1 VVIGVHRWWAGPL
14 EAARPIGD
22 KDRTPMAELPKIYE
36 PQSTEPRWYAAW
48 MAGGYFHA
56 DENVPRPKFSVVIP
70 PPNVTGML
78 HMGHILNNTLQ
89 DILVR
94 FQRMDGKNALWM
106 PGTDHA
112 GIATQNVVEKQLA
125 KEGTD
130 RHALGRQRFVA
141 RVWEWKEQYG
151 GTILRQLQRL
161 GASCDWERE
170 RFTMDEGLSR
180 AVREVFVRLYEKGLI
195 YRGQRIIH
203 WCVRC
208 QTALSDEEAVTT
220 DGGEPGSLWYI
231 RYPAEGG
238 GPGVVVA
245 TTRPET
251 MLGDTG
257 VAVHPDDERYRALIG
272 KRVVV
277 PLVNRPIAVVA
288 DPLVDKEFGT
298 GAVKVTPA
306 HDANDFEMAQRH
318 ALPALCIMAT
328 DGTINAEG
336 GVYGGH
342 DRFDARERIVAD
354 LEAEELLEK
363 VEPYRVPIRRCYR
376 CDTIVEPYL
385 SLQWFVKMQPLA
397 VPAIAAVKSGRLR
410 FIPDRWTGVYLHWM
424 ENIRDWCIS
433 RQLWWGHRI
442 PVWYCDDCDHEFA
455 ARTDPQFCPRCN
467 SARLRQDPDV
477 LDTWFSSWLWP
488 FSTMGWPDD
497 TPTLR
502 RFYPTDALVTAAD
515 IIFFWVARMVMAGYE
530 FMGECP
536 FQDVYLNSIVR
547 DGQGR
552 KMSKSLGN
560 SPDPLDV
567 IDRYGADA
575 MRFTIV
581 SIAPVGQDVRYD
593 AEKTEFGR
601 NFANKIW
608 NAARFALMNLDSAPS
623 EVSAAKQKSAR
634 ALPDRW
640 IVSRLQTVI
649 DETRSALA
657 AYRFNDA
664 ASILYRF
671 IWGELCDW
679 YLELIKSTLY
689 GSDEAAKQTTRATLL
704 TVLDETMR
712 LLHPF
717 MPFITEEIWQALPIQ
732 RPTASIVIA
741 PYPQAE
747 IARRDVD
754 AETRI
759 GQLIEVVTAIRNI
772 RSELGI
778 PPATVLSVR
787 VAANGAGE
795 SVRAVEGFIKVL
807 AKVSAVE
814 LLGDAPRPH
823 GEPSAVV
830 AGLGEFFVPLRGV
843 VDPATVRDRL
853 KRDLGKVEKELT
865 GVEAK
870 LGRVDFVQKAPT
882 EVVEKERQRAA
893 ALHDRRA
900 TLERHLAQLGDGS

>member
-1 VVIGVHRWWAGPL
+1 M
-14 EAARPIGD
+14 GD
-22 KDRTPMAELPKIYE
+22 KGWTLAMAELPKTYD
-36 PQSTEPRWYAAW
+36 PRATEQRWYDAW
-48 MAGGYFHA
+48 LAGGYFHA
-56 DENVPRPKFSVVIP
+56 DESDPRPRFSIVIP
-70 PPNVTGML
+70 PPNVTGIL

-94 FQRMDGKNALWM
+94 FHRMDGKNTLWM

-112 GIATQNVVEKQLA
+112 GIGTQNVVEKYLA
-125 KEGTD
+125 GQGKT
-130 RHALGRQRFVA
+130 RHDLGREAFV
-141 RVWEWKEQYG
+141 RLVWEWKEQYG

-161 GASCDWERE
+161 GASCDWARE
-170 RFTMDEGLSR
+170 RFTMDAGLSQ

-195 YRGQRIIH
+195 YRGNRIIH

-208 QTALSDEEAVTT
+208 QTALADEEAVTT
-220 DGGEPGSLWYI
+220 DGGEPGSLWHI
-231 RYPAEGG
+231 RYPAPDG
-238 GPGVVVA
+238 GPGLVVA

-251 MLGDTG
+251 MLGDSG
-257 VAVHPDDERYRALIG
+257 VAVHPDDERYRALVG
-272 KRVVV
+272 KHVVL
-277 PLVNRPIAVVA
+277 PLMNRQIPVVA
-288 DPLVDKEFGT
+288 DPLVDRTFGT

-306 HDANDFEMAQRH
+306 HDANDFEMAARH
-318 ALPALCIMAT
+318 GLPPLCIMAV
-328 DGTINAEG
+328 DGTINAQG
-336 GVYGGH
+336 GPYAGR
-342 DRFDARERIVAD
+342 DRFDARQRIVAD
-354 LEAEELLEK
+354 LEAEALIEK
-363 VEPYRVPIRRCYR
+363 IEPYRVPIRRCYR

-397 VPAIAAVKSGRLR
+397 GPAIAAVTSGRLR
-410 FIPDRWTGVYLHWM
+410 LIPERWTGVYLHWM

-442 PVWYCDDCDHEFA
+442 PVWYCDDCDHAVA
-455 ARTDPQFCPRCN
+455 ARSDPTSCPQCT
-467 SARLRQDPDV
+467 STRLTQDPDV

-530 FMGECP
+530 FTGECP

-567 IDRYGADA
+567 IDQYGADA

-593 AEKTEFGR
+593 PEKTEFGR

-608 NAARFALMNLDSAPS
+608 NAARFALMNLGADPLTPWSPDSR
-623 EVSAAKQKSAR
+623 SANADRPAL

-640 IVSRLQTVI
+640 ILSRAQAVTAAI
-649 DETRSALA
+649 RAAFA
-657 AYRFNDA
+657 AYRSNDA
-664 ASILYRF
+664 ASTLYRF
-671 IWGELCDW
+671 IWGEVCDW
-679 YLELIKSTLY
+679 YLELVKPTLY
-689 GSDEAAKQTTRATLL
+689 GADGAAKETARRTLV
-704 TVLDETMR
+704 TVLDQTLR

-717 MPFITEEIWQALPIQ
+717 MPFVTEELWQALPMR
-732 RPTASIVIA
+732 RPTPSIVIA
-741 PYPQAE
+741 PYPAAQEAW
-747 IARRDVD
+747 RD
-754 AETRI
+754 AEAEARI
-759 GQLIEVVTAIRNI
+759 GQLIEAVTAIRNI

-778 PPATVLSVR
+778 PPATAVTVR
-787 VAANGAGE
+787 VAANGAAE
-795 SVRAVEGFIKVL
+795 PVRALQEFIKML

-814 LLGDAPRPH
+814 LLGDGPRPH
-823 GEPSAVV
+823 GAPSAVV

-843 VDPATVRDRL
+843 VDPAAVRERL
-853 KRDLGKVEKELT
+853 ARDLGKVEKELS
-865 GVEAK
+865 GVAAK
-870 LGRVDFVQKAPT
+870 LARPDFVEKAPG
-882 EVVEKERQRAA
+882 EVVEKERQKAA
-893 ALHDRRA
+893 VLEERRA
-900 TLERHLAQLGDGS
+900 TLERHLAQLGEG

>member
-1 VVIGVHRWWAGPL
+1 
-14 EAARPIGD
+14 
-22 KDRTPMAELPKIYE
+22 MAELAKTYDPKA
-36 PQSTEPRWYAAW
+36 TEQRWYDAWLAA
-48 MAGGYFHA
+48 GYFHA
-56 DENVPRPKFSVVIP
+56 GDDDPRPRFSIVIP
-70 PPNVTGML
+70 PPNVTGIL

-89 DILVR
+89 DILAR
-94 FQRMDGKNALWM
+94 FHRMDGRNTLWM

-112 GIATQNVVEKQLA
+112 GIATQNVLEKELA
-125 KEGTD
+125 KEGKT
-130 RHALGRQRFVA
+130 RHDLGRDAFVA

-151 GTILRQLQRL
+151 GTILRQLKRL
-161 GASCDWERE
+161 GASCDWSRE

-180 AVREVFVRLYEKGLI
+180 AVREVFVRLYEKGLV

-220 DGGEPGSLWYI
+220 DGGEPGSLWHI
-231 RYPAEGG
+231 RYPAEDG

-257 VAVHPDDERYRALIG
+257 VAVHPDDERYRELIG
-272 KRVVV
+272 KRVIL
-277 PLVNRPIAVVA
+277 PLLRRPIPVVA
-288 DPLVDKEFGT
+288 DPMVDKEFGS

-306 HDANDFEMAQRH
+306 HDANDFETAQRH
-318 ALPALCIMAT
+318 GLPSVVMMT
-328 DGTINAEG
+328 PDGTITAEG
-336 GVYGGH
+336 GPYHGR

-354 LEAEELLEK
+354 LESEALLEK
-363 VEPYRVPIRRCYR
+363 IEPYRVPVRRCYR

-410 FIPDRWTGVYLHWM
+410 LIPERWTGVYLHWM

-442 PVWYCDDCDHEFA
+442 PVWYCDDCGYENA
-455 ARTDPQFCPRCN
+455 ARTDPQFCPQCS
-467 SARLRQDPDV
+467 SARLHQDPDV

-502 RFYPTDALVTAAD
+502 RFYPTDTLVTAAD

-530 FMGECP
+530 FMGDCP

-575 MRFTIV
+575 MRFTVV

-593 AEKTEFGR
+593 VEKTEFGR

-608 NAARFALMNLDSAPS
+608 NAARFALMNLPLDPALP
-623 EVSAAKQKSAR
+623 AATAR
-634 ALPDRW
+634 RPPAGTWPEMATGGTLPDRW
-640 IVSRLQTVI
+640 ILSRLQAAI
-649 DETRSALA
+649 GDTRAALG

-664 ASILYRF
+664 ASTLYRF

-679 YLELIKSTLY
+679 YLELIKPTLY
-689 GSDEAAKQTTRATLL
+689 GTDEAAKESTRRVLV
-704 TVLDETMR
+704 TVLDQTMR

-717 MPFITEEIWQALPIQ
+717 MPFISEEIWQALPMQ

-741 PYPQAE
+741 PYPQM
-747 IARRDVD
+747 RDSGRDAD
-754 AETRI
+754 AEAHI
-759 GQLIEVVTAIRNI
+759 GQLIEAVTAIRNI
-772 RSELGI
+772 RAELGI
-778 PPATVLSVR
+778 PPSTALTVR

-795 SVRAVEGFIKVL
+795 PVRAVEDFIKVL

-814 LLGDAPRPH
+814 LLEDAQRPK
-823 GEPSAVV
+823 GEPSAMVS
-830 AGLGEFFVPLRGV
+830 GLGEFFVPLRGI
-843 VDPATVRDRL
+843 VDPAAVRERL
-853 KRDLGKVEKELT
+853 GRDLGKVEKELT
-865 GVEAK
+865 GVTAK
-870 LGRVDFVQKAPT
+870 LSRPDFVEKAPP
-882 EVVEKERQRAA
+882 EIVEKERQRAT
-893 ALHDRRA
+893 ALEDRRA
-900 TLERHLAQLGDGS
+900 TLERHIAQLGEG